1 MKPVR
6 PTEPMEAFG
15 ARIYE
20 LRRACGLTQQAVAD
34 RLQIHRTTYTKYE
47 TGRATPDQQGLVRLA
62 EIFGVSVDCL
72 LGHCSDNNVADIA
85 GETVS
90 LSAEEQAL
98 VQLFRRLNEEQRKEL
113 LNMANATLRHS

>member
-72 LGHCSDNNVADIA
+72 LGHCSDNSLADTA

>member
-1 MKPVR
+1 MKSVR

-20 LRRACGLTQQAVAD
+20 LRRAGGLTQQAVAE

-72 LGHCSDNNVADIA
+72 LGHCSDGGVADA
-85 GETVS
+85 TGESVS
-90 LSAEEQAL
+90 LTAEEQAL
-98 VQLFRRLNEEQRKEL
+98 VQLFRRLTEEQRKDL
-113 LNMANATLRHS
+113 LEMANAALRQP

>member
-72 LGHCSDNNVADIA
+72 LGRCSDEGMANTEGEAVA
-85 GETVS
+85 
-90 LSAEEQAL
+90 LSTEERVL
-98 VQLFRRLNEEQRKEL
+98 VQLFRRLTEEQQKAL
-113 LNMANATLRHS
+113 LSTVHTTLNNQ

>member
-15 ARIYE
+15 TRIYE
-20 LRRACGLTQQAVAD
+20 LRRSCGLTQQAMAD

-72 LGHCSDNNVADIA
+72 LGRCSDEGVADA
-85 GETVS
+85 EGEAVA
-90 LSAEEQAL
+90 LSAEERAL
-98 VQLFRRLNEEQRKEL
+98 VQLFRRLTKEQQKAL
-113 LNMANATLRHS
+113 LTTVKATLR

>member
-72 LGHCSDNNVADIA
+72 LGHCSDNHVADTA

-113 LNMANATLRHS
+113 LNMANATLRHP